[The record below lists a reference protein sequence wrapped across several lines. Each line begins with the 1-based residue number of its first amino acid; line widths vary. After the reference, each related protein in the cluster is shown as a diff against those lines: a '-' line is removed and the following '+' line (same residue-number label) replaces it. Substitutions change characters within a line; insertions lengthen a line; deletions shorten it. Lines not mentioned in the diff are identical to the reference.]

1 MEHFIRIYLP
11 IITLLTFALSF
22 IWSSERVYRATGIN
36 PMRFG
41 KEDTTYNYIGMVM
54 KVLIAML
61 FIAVF
66 QFSFNWNYEYVMP
79 VWYIES
85 QALQVLG
92 LVLLH
97 ISLAWIIYAQFEM
110 GKSWRIGIDT
120 ENETKLVTN
129 GIFSISRNPIFL
141 GMISSILAIF
151 LIIPNII
158 TFSVLLL
165 SYFIIQIQVRM
176 EEEFLI
182 NQHGEVYKS
191 YKQKVRRWL

>member
-66 QFSFNWNYEYVMP
+66 QFGFNWNYEYVLP
-79 VWYIES
+79 IWYIES

-120 ENETKLVTN
+120 ENEAKLVTN
-129 GIFSISRNPIFL
+129 EIFSISRNPIFL

-158 TFSVLLL
+158 TFSVLLP
-165 SYFIIQIQVRM
+165 SYFIIQVQVRM

>member
-22 IWSSERVYRATGIN
+22 IWSSERIYRATGIN

-141 GMISSILAIF
+141 GMISSILAIC